1 MHHFEYRILEQVFL
15 SEGRLTVQGLLFKTL
30 ILIFSSFF
38 FNKYIKLLSLVFWYS
53 AVKSKLLKSG

>member
-1 MHHFEYRILEQVFL
+1 MHHFEYRILGQVFL

-53 AVKSKLLKSG
+53 AVQSKLLKSG